1 MSAPTCQTCAH
12 WSPRR
17 AGDMARHGYGVCAAG
32 PAWQHLAPQ
41 HACAKHKPAAE
52 SVTQARVAWLHKIA
66 AKALLRPAGAS
77 KHEMKGRA

>member
-1 MSAPTCQTCAH
+1 MTTCLTCTH

-52 SVTQARVAWLHKIA
+52 SVTQARAAWLNKID

-77 KHEMKGRA
+77 KQEMKGRAP

>member
-17 AGDMARHGYGVCAAG
+17 AGDMARHGYGVCATG

-41 HACAKHKPAAE
+41 HACAQHKPAAE
-52 SVTQARVAWLHKIA
+52 SVTQARTQWLNKLD
-66 AKALLRPAGAS
+66 AKASTTPAGAS
-77 KHEMKGRA
+77 KQEMKGRA